1 MKEKYMKLKIEL
13 VVNKI
18 LYRKNIIDKE
28 LFENA
33 SRKIESL
40 IWEETKK

>member
-18 LYRKNIIDKE
+18 LYRKNVIDKE

-33 SRKIESL
+33 SRKIESF

>member
-1 MKEKYMKLKIEL
+1 MKLKIEF

-28 LFENA
+28 LFENT
-33 SRKIESL
+33 SRKIESF

>member
-18 LYRKNIIDKE
+18 LYRKNVI
-28 LFENA
+28 ENA

>member
-18 LYRKNIIDKE
+18 LYRKNVIDKE

-40 IWEETKK
+40 IWKETKK